1 MFTPCHELLL
11 HNHLLSGDPPR
22 RRLFV
27 HTCACACCFKYPLSS
42 CDTDCLFVC
51 LFDTN
56 TGFAYES
63 AIAEQWYFSHSKYNC
78 VIQSVFMHFLWY
90 SVYSNIA
97 ILTSL
102 LFRVALCVF
111 FFQHASD
118 QSSSTEDTTSDAS
131 PAAGTP
137 KRMKPWIVAPLALVL
152 EPGTLWLYFALW
164 SACTQ
169 LTNAFHW

>member
-11 HNHLLSGDPPR
+11 HNRLLSGDPPEGDFLYTR
-22 RRLFV
+22 V
-27 HTCACACCFKYPLSS
+27 HVRVALNTRSAAVIQIV
-42 CDTDCLFVC
+42 CLFVC

-90 SVYSNIA
+90 SVYSVCIA

-102 LFRVALCVF
+102 LFPCCSYSVCSF
-111 FFQHASD
+111 FLQHASD

-137 KRMKPWIVAPLALVL
+137 KRMKP
-152 EPGTLWLYFALW
+152 
-164 SACTQ
+164 
-169 LTNAFHW
+169 

>member
-1 MFTPCHELLL
+1 MQHKELSKNLPVRNERCLRLVMNCCYITTCCRGTPPE
-11 HNHLLSGDPPR
+11 GDFLYTR
-22 RRLFV
+22 V
-27 HTCACACCFKYPLSS
+27 HVRVALNTRSAAVIQI
-42 CDTDCLFVC
+42 VC

-137 KRMKPWIVAPLALVL
+137 KRMKP
-152 EPGTLWLYFALW
+152 
-164 SACTQ
+164 
-169 LTNAFHW
+169 